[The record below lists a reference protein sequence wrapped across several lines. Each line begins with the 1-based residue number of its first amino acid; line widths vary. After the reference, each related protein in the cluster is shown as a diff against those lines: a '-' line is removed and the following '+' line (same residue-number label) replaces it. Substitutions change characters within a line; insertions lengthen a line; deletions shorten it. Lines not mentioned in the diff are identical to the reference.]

1 MKYDITLK
9 YTAELLR
16 DITDEDLHVLLQ
28 QACHHQFELREQSS
42 CGGRVR
48 VALKP
53 HLFKKV
59 KKDIARIK
67 TILREWCYPE
77 VPWKK

>member
-9 YTAELLR
+9 YTPELLR
-16 DITDEDLHVLLQ
+16 GLPDDELKAFLQ
-28 QACHHQFELREQSS
+28 QAQHRALGLREQSS
-42 CGGRVR
+42 MGGRVK
-48 VALKP
+48 VVPKP

-67 TILREWCYPE
+67 TILREW
-77 VPWKK
+77 